1 MRQGT
6 AKARNGLPTW
16 KRENAKGGE
25 SAKSDEVKG
34 GHPPG
39 SFRPLFSAPFAL
51 SRPFAFLRFLSGLSL
66 SAFSLGTLVLAGLI
80 SGCGRS
86 AGEEQRR
93 AMGRASGPIVFEDAQ
108 PTSGVDFRLSYAAGQ
123 EPGIK
128 ETIGYPA
135 ALIDADGDG
144 LPDLLL
150 AGTGAQRRKGRVALF
165 RNRGG
170 WRFQE
175 VAGSGFRQKGYWQG
189 AAVGDVDGDGRPD
202 VYLSG
207 YGCTA
212 LYLNQGGGRFR
223 DVTAASG
230 LANARADRWQTSAAF
245 ADVDRDG
252 RLDLY
257 VTCYVELGDKTG
269 LCVYPH
275 GITTACSPTQFAPQ
289 RGSLYRNQGGARF
302 TDVTK
307 AYGLSSAHGNG
318 LGVAFADVDGDGYPD
333 LYLANDQLPGDLYL
347 NQEGRRFVNAGTP
360 SGTGF
365 GPDGSPQAGMGVDF
379 GDYDNDGR
387 EDLVVTTYQR
397 EPTSLYHN
405 DGGPETDSTA
415 GDALSFTNVAYP
427 SHLGAATT
435 ESVGWGVKWADFDND
450 GWLDLAIANG
460 HPLYRIRQIEPSVDT
475 RQRFQLFRSQGNG
488 LFAELTSLGNG
499 LPRAIAGRAL
509 CAGDLDNDGRTD
521 LLISDIDGQPL
532 LLRNL
537 SPARNHWLT
546 VRLEGRPGIEGAMV
560 TVRAGARRWMRRSTT
575 GGSYLS
581 ASDPRVHF
589 GLGESGAVDEV
600 RVRWPNGK
608 TTVRRSVPVDREVTI
623 QGEGR

>member
-1 MRQGT
+1 
-6 AKARNGLPTW
+6 
-16 KRENAKGGE
+16 
-25 SAKSDEVKG
+25 
-34 GHPPG
+34 
-39 SFRPLFSAPFAL
+39 
-51 SRPFAFLRFLSGLSL
+51 
-66 SAFSLGTLVLAGLI
+66 VLIAAGPMA
-80 SGCGRS
+80 GCGRS

-93 AMGRASGPIVFEDAQ
+93 ATGGASGPIVFEDVQ
-108 PTSGVDFRLSYAAGQ
+108 PTSSVDFRLSYAAGQ

-128 ETIGYPA
+128 ETIGHPA

-144 LPDLLL
+144 LLDILL
-150 AGTGAQRRKGRVALF
+150 AGPDRVALF
-165 RNRGG
+165 RNMGG

-175 VAGSGFRQKGYWQG
+175 MAGSGFRQKGYWQG
-189 AAVGDVDGDGRPD
+189 VAVGDVDNDGRPD

-207 YGCTA
+207 YGCA
-212 LYLNQGGGRFR
+212 GLYLNQGGGRFR

-230 LANARADRWQTSAAF
+230 LATPPGPPWEEGRADRWQTSAAF

-257 VTCYVELGDKTG
+257 VTCYVELGNKTG

-275 GITTACSPTQFAPQ
+275 GITTACSPTQFSPQ
-289 RGSLYRNQGGARF
+289 RGTLYRNQGGARF
-302 TDVTK
+302 VDVTR
-307 AYGLSSAHGNG
+307 AYGLSGAHGNG
-318 LGVAFADVDGDGYPD
+318 LGVAFGDVNGDGYPD

-347 NQEGRRFVNAGTP
+347 NQAGRRFVNIGTP
-360 SGTGF
+360 SGTAF

-405 DGGPETDSTA
+405 DGGAVTGSTS
-415 GDALSFTNVAYP
+415 DDTSSFTNVAYP

-435 ESVGWGVKWADFDND
+435 NSVGWGVKWADFDND
-450 GWLDLAIANG
+450 GLLDLAIANG
-460 HPLYRIRQIEPSVDT
+460 HPLFRIRQIEPSFDT
-475 RQRFQLFRSQGNG
+475 RQRFQLFRNQGSG
-488 LFAELTSLGNG
+488 LFAEMTAVGNG

-509 CAGDLDNDGRTD
+509 CAGDLDNDGKVD

-546 VRLEGRPGIEGAMV
+546 VRLEGRPEIEGAVV
-560 TVRAGARRWMRRSTT
+560 TVRSGTRRWTRRSTT
-575 GGSYLS
+575 GGSYLA

-589 GLGESGAVDEV
+589 GLGESGAVEEV
-600 RVRWPNGK
+600 RVRWPSGR
-608 TTVRRSVPVDREVTI
+608 TTVRRNVPADREVTI
-623 QGEGR
+623 QEEGR